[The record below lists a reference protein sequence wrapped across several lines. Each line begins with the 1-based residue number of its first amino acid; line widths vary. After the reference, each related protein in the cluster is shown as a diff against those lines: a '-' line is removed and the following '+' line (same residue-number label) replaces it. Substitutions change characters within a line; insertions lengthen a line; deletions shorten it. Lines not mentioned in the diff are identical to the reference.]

1 MLALRVEDPW
11 LASGYRLLQMQG
23 NGREEPQL
31 KGLIVSGLA
40 WKGVSQVATQAT
52 RLLVAVVLAR
62 ILAPHEYGL
71 AGMVLVFTSFVL
83 VLSDLALGSR
93 LVQRRVLTDTD
104 TCTAFWTSV
113 GAGLIF
119 TLLGVGLA
127 GPIAALLGQPAIRPM
142 IAVLSLTFFLSGIT
156 LTQSALL
163 VRSMSFRA
171 LELRAMAGTFAGAAL
186 GILVALLGF
195 GAWAIIT
202 QQLAASAVG
211 TVLVWRYS
219 TWRPQWIYSLASL
232 RDFAGFS
239 GNVLGATLFAQLRAT
254 SDNFLVGRFVG
265 ASGLGAYALGY
276 NIVLVPF
283 NRIAAPLSQV
293 LFPAMSQIQDDLERM
308 RAYWVRSVRV
318 IAAISMPALL
328 GLIVVAPDFVDVVLG
343 PSWKRA
349 VPVIQLLSVVALFQ
363 TLQFLN
369 GTILQ
374 TVDRTNRLFKWSA
387 FSYAAA
393 LASFVIG
400 LHWGVV
406 GVAAAFAVASAII
419 EPMYAALTAA
429 TISLPLR
436 RYVRSLTGIA
446 QASIAMAMA
455 ILAIRVPLERANIA
469 PMLRLVVE
477 LTAGLALYAGL
488 CRLRAPE
495 VVEELQRLRRR
506 ERATPDLRTTS
517 SGALAKNATS
527 SV

>member
-1 MLALRVEDPW
+1 MLALRVEDRC
-11 LASGYRLLQMQG
+11 LASGYRHLQMAG
-23 NGREEPQL
+23 NGRDERLL

-40 WKGVSQVATQAT
+40 WKGISQVATQVT

-83 VLSDLALGSR
+83 VVSDLALGSR
-93 LVQRRVLTDTD
+93 LVQRRALTDVD

-113 GAGLIF
+113 GAGVVF
-119 TLLGVGLA
+119 TLLAFGLA
-127 GPIAALLGQPAIRPM
+127 GPIADLLGQPAIRPM
-142 IAVLSLTFFLSGIT
+142 IAVLSLTFLLSGVT

-171 LELRAMAGTFAGAAL
+171 LELREMAGTLAGAAL

-202 QQLAASAVG
+202 QQLAAAAVG

-219 TWRPQWIYSLASL
+219 PWRPKWIYSLASL

-239 GNVLGATLFAQLRAT
+239 GNVLGASLFKQLRAT
-254 SDNFLVGRFVG
+254 SDNFLVGRFIG
-265 ASGLGAYALGY
+265 ASALGPYALAY

-283 NRIAAPLSQV
+283 NRIASPLSQV

-308 RAYWVRSVRV
+308 GAYWIRSVRV
-318 IAAISMPALL
+318 IAAIAMPALL
-328 GLIVVAPDFVDVVLG
+328 GLIVAAPDFVDVVLG

-349 VPVIQLLSVVALFQ
+349 VPVIQLLSVVAIFQ

-369 GTILQ
+369 GAILQ
-374 TVDRTNRLFKWSA
+374 AVDRTNRFFKWSA
-387 FSYAAA
+387 FSYAAS
-393 LASFVIG
+393 LAAFVIG

-429 TISLPLR
+429 TINLPLR
-436 RYVRSLTGIA
+436 RLVRSLTGVA
-446 QASIAMAMA
+446 QASIAMAA
-455 ILAIRVPLERANIA
+455 GVFVLRVLLERANVSPA
-469 PMLRLVVE
+469 PRLVVE
-477 LTAGLALYAGL
+477 LTAGLALFAAL

-495 VVEELQRLRRR
+495 VVEELRRLRRR
-506 ERATPDLRTTS
+506 ERATPDLRATS
-517 SGALAKNATS
+517 AGAVAENATS